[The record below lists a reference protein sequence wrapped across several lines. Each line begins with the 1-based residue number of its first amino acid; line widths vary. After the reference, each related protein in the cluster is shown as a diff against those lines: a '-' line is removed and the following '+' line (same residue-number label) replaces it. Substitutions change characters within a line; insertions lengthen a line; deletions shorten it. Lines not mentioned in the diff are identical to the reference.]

1 MYSGEDGALGSAG
14 AESKNATDGI
24 FYVLFIMFL
33 RAEYT
38 MVVKIFAFVIF

>member
-14 AESKNATDGI
+14 IESKNATDGMLC
-24 FYVLFIMFL
+24 VLFIMYL
-33 RAEYT
+33 RAECT